1 MGKTWKDGGVG
12 KGSDNRVTNHK
23 GYRDNYDNIS
33 FGGKCYMSPIDNI
46 TTEVKQK
53 PVETKTFL
61 FLDDMRIPQNAYL
74 WDEGKNLKDAS
85 GVACNKWDIVRSYDE
100 FTKWIDEN
108 GIPDV
113 VSFDNDLFDVA
124 DDSVTNEELMVQFTM
139 EGWEN
144 FSIKTG
150 AHCAQYLVEACK
162 SQGKPIPKYFVH
174 TANNAARP
182 IIKQILEDAIQIQNK

>member
-1 MGKTWKDGGVG
+1 MGKTWRGG
-12 KGSDNRVTNHK
+12 KGDENRVTNHK
-23 GYRDNYDNIS
+23 SYRDNFDNIS
-33 FGGKCYMSPIDNI
+33 FGKGYRDSQTSAVQAKPAC
-46 TTEVKQK
+46 K
-53 PVETKTFL
+53 PVETKKFL

-74 WDEGKNLKDAS
+74 WDENKDLKDAS

-100 FTKWIDEN
+100 FTKWVDEN

-124 DDSVTNEELMVQFTM
+124 DDSVTNDELMVQFTM
-139 EGWEN
+139 VGWEN

-150 AHCAQYLVEACK
+150 AHCAQYLVDACNTL
-162 SQGKPIPKYFVH
+162 GKPIPKYFVH

-182 IIKQILEDAIQIQNK
+182 IIRKILEDAKLQSTLQ